1 MLMSHPWQPADGR
14 PPRVYH
20 LPKILEEPKEWRV
33 LDDFNWDQEIVVE
46 VGCGTGEWGL
56 SQAQKHP
63 QKFYMAIERTFNRSQ
78 QLENL
83 SGRYELANHLAL
95 RADAIL
101 LFGYRFPPQSVN
113 ELVFFYPNPCPKKRQ
128 ANLRYFVSSSFQV
141 FHDALKPGG
150 KVLLASNISAYVWE
164 ARVYLEKYWGYRV
177 IYDGAARFDTP
188 RTQFER
194 KYHLAGEELV
204 ELEVGKI

>member
-1 MLMSHPWQPADGR
+1 MSHPWQPADGK
-14 PPRVYH
+14 PPRAFH
-20 LPKILEEPKEWRV
+20 LPELVAEPEEWRV
-33 LDDFNWDQEIVVE
+33 LDDFNWNREIVVE

-63 QKFYMAIERTFNRSQ
+63 QRFYLAVERTFNRSQ
-78 QLENL
+78 QLASL
-83 SGRYELANHLAL
+83 SERFRLANHLAL
-95 RADAIL
+95 RADAVL
-101 LFGYRFPPQSVN
+101 LFGHKFPRQSVS

-128 ANLRYFVSSSFQV
+128 ANLRYFVSSAFQV
-141 FHDALKPGG
+141 FHDVLKPSG
-150 KVLLASNISAYVWE
+150 KILLTSNISAYVRE
-164 ARVYLEKYWGYRV
+164 ARFYLEKYWGYHV
-177 IYDGAARFDTP
+177 IYDGAARFDAP